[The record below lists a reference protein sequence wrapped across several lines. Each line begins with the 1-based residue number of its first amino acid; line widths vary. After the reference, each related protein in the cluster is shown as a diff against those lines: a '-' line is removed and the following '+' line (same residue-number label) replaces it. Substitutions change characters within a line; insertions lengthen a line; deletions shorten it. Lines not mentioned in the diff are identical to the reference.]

1 MATRDINDY
10 PTVSKINNTDKIVAS
25 VNGAL
30 KLVEVGALNSAQ
42 DTQIN
47 ALASQMGAVA
57 NALENA
63 IYLFQNTV
71 YTDDYSDTTKGQA
84 FIDAVNQLKAS
95 VEEGGEE
102 NGG

>member
-1 MATRDINDY
+1 MATRNINDY
-10 PTVSKINNTDKIVAS
+10 PTVSKIDNNDKILAS
-25 VNGAL
+25 VGEAL
-30 KLVEVGALNSAQ
+30 KLVKVETLNAPQNTRLNTLDS
-42 DTQIN
+42 QIE
-47 ALASQMGAVA
+47 MVTR
-57 NALENA
+57 ALENA

-95 VEEGGEE
+95 VGEGGK

>member
-10 PTVSKINNTDKIVAS
+10 PTVSKINNTDKVVAS
-25 VNGAL
+25 VGGTL
-30 KLVEVGALNSAQ
+30 KLVKVETLNAPQ
-42 DTQIN
+42 DTRLN
-47 ALASQMGAVA
+47 ALDSQMEMVTR
-57 NALENA
+57 ALENA

-95 VEEGGEE
+95 VGEGGE
-102 NGG
+102 